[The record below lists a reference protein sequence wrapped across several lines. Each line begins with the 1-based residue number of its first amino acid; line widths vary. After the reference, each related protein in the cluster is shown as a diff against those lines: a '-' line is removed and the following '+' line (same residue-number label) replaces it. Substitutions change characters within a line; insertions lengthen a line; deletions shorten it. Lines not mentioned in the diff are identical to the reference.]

1 MHIFGKFYIYATYP
15 WKKVVLYFTRSLSQ
29 KSWSVV
35 PTFFQ
40 VTLADQLTYGNHQ
53 KHICCCACSSMCCAK
68 SFSSRWQPWAFP
80 VLELANVELGMFE
93 QTLYWNLHCY
103 HPSLPDYALTS
114 IYLLKLHSIC
124 FKMWK
129 LSFWLDTWEIEINNL
144 SPIHLMK
151 WQIWTIKEW

>member
-40 VTLADQLTYGNHQ
+40 VILADQLTYGNHQ
-53 KHICCCACSSMCCAK
+53 KHICCCACSSTCCAK
-68 SFSSRWQPWAFP
+68 SFSSRWQPWTFP

-103 HPSLPDYALTS
+103 HPSLPDYSLDINSFAQVALNLFQDVKTL
-114 IYLLKLHSIC
+114 I
-124 FKMWK
+124 
-129 LSFWLDTWEIEINNL
+129 WLDTWEIEIHNL
-144 SPIHLMK
+144 SPIHLIK
-151 WQIWTIKEW
+151 WQI